1 MRIEEREK
9 DMLDH
14 FKDMNKMQEV
24 LHEAQTGLW
33 VIELEEGTKP
43 RMYADKSM
51 LDLLGFTETPTPEI
65 CYEWWYNRIDEDYY
79 PVVESAVE
87 RMAQDDRAEVQYPWQ
102 HPKWGRIYVRCGGVR
117 DWNYKKGLC
126 LRGYH
131 QNITNTVMLKREY
144 DTIIQ
149 TLSKSYTGIFLCN
162 LQDKTYKAI
171 KQSEVFRK
179 LQMDFSD
186 YEGFI
191 KNYTIAEVA
200 PQYQE
205 AFLETAGIE
214 NIWRRIRSGEK
225 QSEVLYRN
233 RQGRWRRTK
242 IMPSSEYSP
251 EYPWVII
258 AFDEQDVEMEK
269 KIDDTTTQIALSQ
282 IYKLVIC
289 LDFERLEYHCIHY
302 NGELLHLLKHGNYED
317 FYQQLIKMMPL
328 EDKKAFDNVF
338 DNQCYDKKGYL
349 EGVLR
354 LWNKER
360 EILHYYS
367 YYAVRI
373 FQDNEERIILMLR
386 NIDDKQ
392 EAQQRENILSNL
404 CQCYYSIYLFDLEN
418 NTEEAIWQEEVI
430 RKRREF
436 PKGSLDTY
444 YSKFVREYVYKADQ
458 EKMYRAGSPD
468 FLRYALSL
476 EQPVYEIDF
485 RRIYPD
491 GLYWVRSRFSIAE
504 IRDGE
509 VTKVIFANM
518 NINEQ
523 KLEEMEQEEQ
533 NRKVL
538 LAAYEAAKTAN
549 EAKSSFLAQM
559 SHDIRTPMNAI
570 IGMSSIAASQI
581 NNPQKVKD
589 CLEKINLSSK
599 HLLALINEILDMSKI
614 EKGKIALAEE
624 PFCLSEVIE
633 DISAM
638 VRTEAAEK
646 NHELTVIIKDIE
658 HNVLIGDAGRIRQVL
673 LNLISNAIKYTL
685 NGGEILLTVQEV
697 SGKIS
702 GYGSFVFTVED
713 NGIGMDEDFLD
724 YIFVPF
730 SRAEDPQVQKI
741 QGTGLGMSIS
751 QKIVAAM
758 QGNIQVESEKGK
770 GSRFVVTLNLKIEED
785 HPDVIKKPAERADVQ
800 KQKSKAADKIK
811 LLLVEDNSL
820 NLEIAQTILEEKGYL
835 VECAENGE
843 EALKIFMQS
852 EPYTYQLILMDLQ
865 MPVMDGYT
873 AAREIRDCEHFQA
886 KIIPIIALTA
896 NAFAED
902 MAKALAAGMND
913 YVSKPIDYNKLTD
926 VIEKYMNQ

>member
-1 MRIEEREK
+1 
-9 DMLDH
+9 MLDH
-14 FKDMNKMQEV
+14 FKDITKMQEV

-33 VIELEEGTKP
+33 VIELEEDRRP
-43 RMYADKSM
+43 RMYADSSM
-51 LDLLGFTETPTPEI
+51 LDLLGFEEAPTPEM
-65 CYEWWYNRIDEDYY
+65 CYQWWYDRIEDDYY
-79 PVVESAVE
+79 PIVQTAVE
-87 RMAQDDRAEVQYPWQ
+87 RITQDDRAEVQYPWQ

-117 DWNYKKGLC
+117 DWNYKKGMC

-144 DTIIQ
+144 DAIIQ

-162 LQDKTYKAI
+162 LEDKTYKAI
-171 KQSEVFRK
+171 KMSEVFQK
-179 LQMDFSD
+179 FQMDFSN
-186 YEGFI
+186 YERFI
-191 KNYTIAEVA
+191 ESYAVGEVA

-205 AFLETAGIE
+205 AFLETAGIK
-214 NIWRRIRSGEK
+214 NICKRIRDGEK

-233 RQGRWRRTK
+233 QMGRWRRIK

-251 EYPWVII
+251 AYPWAII

-269 KIDDTTTQIALSQ
+269 RIDDTITQIAVSQ
-282 IYKLVIC
+282 IYKMVIC
-289 LDFERLEYHCIHY
+289 LDFERAEYHCIHY
-302 NGELLHLLKHGNYED
+302 YGELLHLSKHGKSHD
-317 FYQQLIKMMPL
+317 FYRQIIKLMPL
-328 EDKKAFDNVF
+328 EDKKAFDSVF
-338 DNQCYDKKGYL
+338 DIQSYDKKGYL

-354 LWNKER
+354 LWDKER
-360 EILHYYS
+360 EALHYYN

-373 FQDNEERIILMLR
+373 DQDNEERIILMLR

-392 EAQQRENILSNL
+392 EAQRRENILSNL

-418 NTEEAIWQEEVI
+418 NVEEAIWQEEFI
-430 RKRREF
+430 RERHEF
-436 PKGSLDTY
+436 PKGRLDTY
-444 YSKFVREYVYKADQ
+444 YSKFVKEYVYKRDQ

-468 FLRYALSL
+468 FLKHVLSL
-476 EQPVYEIDF
+476 EQPVYEVDF
-485 RRIYPD
+485 RRRYPD

-523 KLEEMEQEEQ
+523 KLEELEQEEQ
-533 NRKVL
+533 NRKAL
-538 LAAYEAAKTAN
+538 LAAYETAKSAN

-570 IGMSSIAASQI
+570 IGMSAIASSQI
-581 NNPQKVKD
+581 DNPQKVRE

-614 EKGKIALAEE
+614 EKGKIALTEE
-624 PFCLSEVIE
+624 PFCLSDVVE
-633 DISAM
+633 DVRAM
-638 VRTEAAEK
+638 TRADAVDK
-646 NHELTVIIKDIE
+646 KHEFTVITKDLE
-658 HNVLIGDAGRIRQVL
+658 HNMLTGDAGRIRQVL
-673 LNLISNAIKYTL
+673 LNLISNAIKYTTS
-685 NGGEILLTVQEV
+685 NGKIFFTVQEV
-697 SGKIS
+697 SATVP

-730 SRAEDPQVQKI
+730 SRAEDPQVQRI
-741 QGTGLGMSIS
+741 QGTGLGMAIS

-758 QGNIQVESEKGK
+758 QGNIQVESKKGES
-770 GSRFVVTLNLKIEED
+770 SRFVVTLNLKIEEG
-785 HPDVIKKPAERADVQ
+785 HSTARAETVRKPAVQ
-800 KQKSKAADKIK
+800 KQISGFSGKIK
-811 LLLVEDNSL
+811 VLLVEDNPL
-820 NLEIAQTILEEKGYL
+820 NMEIAQTILEEKGYL
-835 VECAENGE
+835 VECAENGA
-843 EALKIFMQS
+843 EALNLFIKS

-865 MPVMDGYT
+865 MPVMDGC
-873 AAREIRDCEHFQA
+873 AATREIRESVHLQA
-886 KIIPIIALTA
+886 KNIPIIALTA

-913 YVSKPIDYNKLTD
+913 YVSKPIDFNKLTD
-926 VIEKYMNQ
+926 IIEKCIKE